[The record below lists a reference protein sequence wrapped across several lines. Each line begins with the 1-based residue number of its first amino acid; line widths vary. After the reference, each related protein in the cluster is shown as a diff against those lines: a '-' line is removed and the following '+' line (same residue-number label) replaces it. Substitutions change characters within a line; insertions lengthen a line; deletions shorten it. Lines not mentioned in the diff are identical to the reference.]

1 MSFFYQQLM
10 MGGLDG
16 SGGSGPSCN
25 LGKDDSGYCGGGLFS
40 EGKVRF
46 ASFKISFKEKLMI
59 SVLVVFIKYF
69 EML

>member
-1 MSFFYQQLM
+1 M

-40 EGKVRF
+40 EGKVSF
-46 ASFKISFKEKLMI
+46 SSFKISFKEKLMI
-59 SVLVVFIKYF
+59 SVLAQS
-69 EML
+69 L